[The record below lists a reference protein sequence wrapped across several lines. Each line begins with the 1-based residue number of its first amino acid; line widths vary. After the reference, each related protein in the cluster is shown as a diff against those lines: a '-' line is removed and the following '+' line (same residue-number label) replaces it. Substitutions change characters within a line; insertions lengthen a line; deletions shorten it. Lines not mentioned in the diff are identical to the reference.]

1 MLFHIVKKRKIF
13 YIISLAIIILGLGSL
28 LTRGLNLGIDFTG
41 GNIVELKFNK
51 AVTLEEVRTALA
63 DYKLEDSRLQ
73 SGGDNTFLIRTRVLS
88 QAESQEAIEGISE
101 KLGGATLLRNELVG
115 PVIGKEL
122 TKQAIL
128 ALVIASVLMIL
139 YITWRFEFLQAIAAI
154 GGLMHDVIIMV
165 GMASLLQ
172 IEIDSTFVA
181 AVLTI
186 IGYSINDTIVIFD
199 RVRENLRINRK
210 EELGELVNKSLWQT
224 MARSINTV
232 LTVLFVL
239 LALFFF
245 GGNTIS
251 NFVTLLIIGIASGAY
266 SSIFISGPGWYDLR
280 RIQKER
286 KRAAK
291 AAA

>member
-1 MLFHIVKKRKIF
+1 MFHIVKKRKIF

-128 ALVIASVLMIL
+128 ALVIAAVLMIL

-154 GGLMHDVIIMV
+154 GGLMHDVMIMV

-199 RVRENLRINRK
+199 RIRENLRINRK